1 MTQLETMMKR
11 HDTLAKTLA
20 LVASFAALAVA
31 MPICAQPYPV
41 PPTWGGD
48 LGSRPRLTGDW
59 GGTRDEWAKNG
70 FVFDEDIYWTPSS
83 IFDGGKNQTGGNWGN
98 AVTSMH
104 LDTGKAGWWP
114 GGFFKFR
121 AVTSFGHNIYH
132 DTGAI
137 VPPVEDWSLPSLE
150 SDTGLQEFTLLQFLS
165 PKFGVIAGKFDLT
178 ASTNVF
184 YGDFRNGFANTT
196 INVPVAGA
204 LVPLSAFGAGAVY
217 LPNHDVHLTLMLLDP
232 SGTIM
237 SNDLGHAFDDGVMAL
252 FSGDLKTHLFGHPGH
267 QTVLL
272 AYSDKVRVSFVQ
284 DPSNLARLLLTEKFP
299 LLGDPGPILREI
311 IEAKAP
317 ELLVPTEPL
326 NTENKTWT
334 AVYSVEQYLWQPD
347 GDATHGIGM
356 FFTAGVSDGRANPI
370 KNSFTLGLAGNG
382 MVSGRPEDRFGIGY
396 SRTEFSDY
404 FMAGLRE
411 RFPLGLEHED
421 AIEVYYNFE
430 VTPWLNVTPSLQA
443 IRSALTKTLDANNEF
458 QDLGT
463 TWLVGVRVG
472 IRF

>member
-1 MTQLETMMKR
+1 M
-11 HDTLAKTLA
+11 LARAFALTTFFLA
-20 LVASFAALAVA
+20 MATA
-31 MPICAQPYPV
+31 MPLCAQTAPV
-41 PPTWGGD
+41 PSTWGGD
-48 LGSRPRLTGDW
+48 LGSRERLTGNW
-59 GGTRDEWAKNG
+59 GGTRDEWAKAG
-70 FVFDEDIYWTPSS
+70 FVLDEDVYWTPSA
-83 IFDGGKNQTGGNWGN
+83 IVDGGKNQTGGNWGN
-98 AVTSMH
+98 AVTTMQ

-114 GGFFKFR
+114 GGHFTLR
-121 AVTSFGHNIYH
+121 AVSSFGHNIYH

-137 VPPVEDWSLPSLE
+137 VPAVEDWSLPTLQ
-150 SDTGLQEFTLLQFLS
+150 SDTGLQEFTLLQMLS

-178 ASTNVF
+178 ATHNLF
-184 YGDFRNGFANTT
+184 YGDFRNGFANTS
-196 INVPVAGA
+196 INVPLAGA
-204 LVPLSAFGAGAVY
+204 LVPLSAFGAGALY
-217 LPNHDVHLTLMLLDP
+217 LPNHDVHLTVMLLDP

-237 SNDLGHAFDDGVMAL
+237 SNDLGEAFDDGVMAL
-252 FSGDLKTHLFGHPGH
+252 FSGDVKTHLFGHPGH

-284 DPSNLARLLLTEKFP
+284 DPSNLARQLLTEKYP
-299 LLGDPGPILREI
+299 LLGDPGPVLREI
-311 IEAKAP
+311 IAAKAP

-334 AVYSVEQYLWQPD
+334 AVYSVEQYLWQPA
-347 GDATHGIGM
+347 GDAKHGIGM

-382 MVSGRPEDRFGIGY
+382 MVSGRPEDRIGIGF

-411 RFPLGLEHED
+411 RFPLGLNHED
-421 AIEVYYNFE
+421 AFEAYYNFE

-443 IRSALTKTLDANNEF
+443 VRSGLEQYLDANQEF
-458 QDLGT
+458 TDLGT

-472 IRF
+472 IRL